1 MKKYVIDAGVLTLYF
16 VGDERVKPYI
26 SEVFSGSAIGMICQV
41 NLAEYYYKTCQKLG
55 KDVAKTRYHWILSSP
70 IRIVPTNDNLT
81 ITAGNLKCKYRGLL
95 SLADCYAL
103 ALAILNNAT
112 LLTTDS
118 GLKETQEV
126 PVKYFKV

>member
-1 MKKYVIDAGVLTLYF
+1 VKTYVIDAGVLTLYF
-16 VGDERVKPYI
+16 IGDKRVKSYMNEILGKSASGLI
-26 SEVFSGSAIGMICQV
+26 SHV

-55 KDVAKTRYHWILSSP
+55 KDVAKTRYYWILSSP
-70 IRIVPTNDNLT
+70 LKIVPTDEENTLM
-81 ITAGNLKCKYRGLL
+81 AGNFKCKYRDLL

-103 ALAILNNAT
+103 SAAYLNNGI

-118 GLKETQEV
+118 GLKETKEV